1 METKTLKQ
9 VKQLKLNV
17 TNIHSFL
24 VKKNKQDKKLQTKEK
39 DKEKRKVSI
48 KKAKEKEKKL
58 EIKSSPLGKMSEIT
72 KGSITSGGSI
82 LDKILNFGG
91 LLLAGI
97 LVNSLP
103 ALAERL
109 KIVAESVISFVT
121 PVVDVFK
128 ILIESVGGGDPSPE
142 LEPAKIKLL
151 SDIENK
157 KDGILTELRNILGPF
172 KGIVDL
178 LEPLIDDLMKK
189 FGNKLNIST
198 SNTKLVKNEKGEE
211 GIQAPGQ
218 EFVKTKW
225 TKKQRERYDKGDD
238 RAYIMP
244 NAEDLTGLNS
254 SSTIIDQKNLPKLP
268 PTGHWAGQKYGA
280 GRDDDGDGIPD
291 RRHAGTD
298 FDAGPN
304 DTFYSRIGG
313 EVIYSANAGGKYGNV
328 VDVYNKELGVTER
341 IAEGDSNLVSIGDI
355 IKPGTPV
362 QKGTAQTGV
371 FHYEIRK
378 GRAGASGSFSG
389 TVDPIKFLN
398 DLAKK
403 AKISSA
409 NNENQVQQVSSI
421 NQPIDDEP
429 DLLVA
434 IQEVNTIQ
442 PVPYM
447 MPFPVVSKG
456 SSSASTPQLSA
467 LWSA

>member
-1 METKTLKQ
+1 M
-9 VKQLKLNV
+9 
-17 TNIHSFL
+17 
-24 VKKNKQDKKLQTKEK
+24 
-39 DKEKRKVSI
+39 
-48 KKAKEKEKKL
+48 
-58 EIKSSPLGKMSEIT
+58 
-72 KGSITSGGSI
+72 
-82 LDKILNFGG
+82 
-91 LLLAGI
+91 
-97 LVNSLP
+97 
-103 ALAERL
+103 
-109 KIVAESVISFVT
+109 
-121 PVVDVFK
+121 
-128 ILIESVGGGDPSPE
+128 
-142 LEPAKIKLL
+142 
-151 SDIENK
+151 
-157 KDGILTELRNILGPF
+157 
-172 KGIVDL
+172 
-178 LEPLIDDLMKK
+178 
-189 FGNKLNIST
+189 
-198 SNTKLVKNEKGEE
+198 
-211 GIQAPGQ
+211 
-218 EFVKTKW
+218 
-225 TKKQRERYDKGDD
+225 
-238 RAYIMP
+238 
-244 NAEDLTGLNS
+244 
-254 SSTIIDQKNLPKLP
+254 P

-409 NNENQVQQVSSI
+409 NNKNQVQQVSSI
-421 NQPIDDEP
+421 NQPIDKDEP

-434 IQEVNTIQ
+434 IQEVNTTQ